1 MACLEGRQQGQGEN
15 PFHFHQVLFQQV
27 CAVARSH
34 TVVSPRCHLSDMGRQ
49 RSEDIHTDDDA
60 TQRGASAAGPGSHR
74 EKSISPWWRRG
85 GDDRS
90 ADASSDPGWVMMSY
104 AIVGTL
110 PTKLYT
116 GFGN

>member
-1 MACLEGRQQGQGEN
+1 MEEMQISPEQFEMACLEGRQQGQGEN

-85 GDDRS
+85 G
-90 ADASSDPGWVMMSY
+90 G
-104 AIVGTL
+104 
-110 PTKLYT
+110 
-116 GFGN
+116 